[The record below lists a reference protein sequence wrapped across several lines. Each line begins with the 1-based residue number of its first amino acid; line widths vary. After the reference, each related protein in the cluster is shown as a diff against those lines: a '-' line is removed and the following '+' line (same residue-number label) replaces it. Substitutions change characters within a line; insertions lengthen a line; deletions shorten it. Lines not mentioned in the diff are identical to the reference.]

1 MRKKI
6 VVMNQAEEQQQPKN
20 VKRLNII
27 FILVF
32 LIFSAMVL
40 RLAHIQIADGQNY
53 VKLASKQNYKE
64 TPITAIRGNIY
75 DKNGKMIVN
84 NRASFTAVFHE
95 LDDMTGNDYLNLATK
110 LETALAGT
118 TKASLLKNGCWL

>member
-27 FILVF
+27 FIIVF

-110 LETALAGT
+110 LERH
-118 TKASLLKNGCWL
+118 